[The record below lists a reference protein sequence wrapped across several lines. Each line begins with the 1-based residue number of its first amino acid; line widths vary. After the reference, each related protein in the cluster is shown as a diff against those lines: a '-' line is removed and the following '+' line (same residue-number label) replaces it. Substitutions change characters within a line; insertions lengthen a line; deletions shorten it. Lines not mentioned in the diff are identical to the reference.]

1 MSARA
6 TVLALAGI
14 LVVVF
19 AAHLLLAPNI
29 ADLDS
34 FYHLGH
40 AAHYA
45 ETSLYNTA
53 FPWARFSVVGDLG
66 ADLWWGFHLLLLP
79 FTAFGEAADG
89 IRVAGIV
96 LTTALLGG
104 VLWIS
109 LRHRFVAPWLW
120 PILFFVAVPNALYRY
135 VMVRPHVLSLL
146 AALLLLSFLARGRW
160 WQVFLASAA
169 LTWFHLSLSWLPLAL
184 VLAFAVARVLDR
196 RLMAAAPRTADDDA
210 PLPVGVAIASV
221 LAGVV
226 AGWLLRPHPIA
237 AARLAHVQIFQLF
250 GEQATDL
257 PLAFSGELRPLPM
270 AALGWSS
277 WYLLLLWGGAVA
289 VALRSIARKH
299 SSLAGVPPPERT
311 LLWTSLLASVGFLL
325 LTVVVAQ
332 RALAEWAAFGVLA
345 VALVGTYLVGG
356 QVARR
361 RTVTVLT
368 LATLVI
374 SPWVLYWHRLNVR
387 YNAAEPSYLGEVAT
401 WLADNSEP
409 GDLVFH
415 AHWDNFGPLFAR
427 NRINHYVGGMDPIF
441 QYAHDRGLYWKYAY
455 LSADLAAEWT
465 CSEYPCREGNAVDTY
480 VSLVDD
486 FDSRWVLVEPERNP
500 KLFYY
505 LLSDARYE
513 LGLLTEDEAVFRVLG
528 SRTTADPRVA
538 AGASTHECPS
548 AAADSVPN
556 AGLGTPP
563 SVWPWDR
570 QLIAAAAHKVLRA
583 LDYRLVVSDLAR
595 GRFVT
600 ATSYRRTD
608 DPLLVDFGENEHP
621 GIVVSLA
628 IDPAGDSSAVSIAAL
643 AVCDLGLPA
652 DTRAEDAFEFVLAEE
667 FAQAL
672 LREVQIHQ

>member
-1 MSARA
+1 
-6 TVLALAGI
+6 LALAGI
-14 LVVVF
+14 LVVGL

-45 ETSLYNTA
+45 ETSLFNTA
-53 FPWARFSVVGDLG
+53 FPWARFSAVGDLG

-79 FTAFGEAADG
+79 FTAFGEVADG
-89 IRVAGIV
+89 IRVAGVI
-96 LTTALLGG
+96 LTTVLLAG
-104 VLWIS
+104 VLWIA

-120 PILFFVAVPNALYRY
+120 PVLFFVAAPNALYRY

-146 AALLLLSFLARGRW
+146 AALLLVSFLVRGRW
-160 WQVFLASAA
+160 WQVLLASAA

-184 VLAFAVARVLDR
+184 VAAFAVARLFDR
-196 RLMAAAPRTADDDA
+196 RLMAAAPRRADDDA
-210 PLPVGVAIASV
+210 LLPVGVAIGSV
-221 LAGVV
+221 LAGVA

-237 AARLAHVQIFQLF
+237 AARLAEIQLFQLLR
-250 GEQATDL
+250 EQATEL
-257 PLAFSGELRPLPM
+257 PLAFSGELRPLPL

-289 VALRSIARKH
+289 VALKSAASKRSNL
-299 SSLAGVPPPERT
+299 SDVPPPERA
-311 LLWTSLLASVGFLL
+311 LLWTSLLVSGGFLL
-325 LTVVVAQ
+325 LTVLVAQ
-332 RALAEWAAFGVLA
+332 RALAEWAAFGVVA
-345 VALVGTYLVGG
+345 VALVGTYLVGD

-368 LATLVI
+368 VATLVI
-374 SPWVLYWHRLNVR
+374 SPWVFYWHRLNVR

-441 QYAHDRGLYWKYAY
+441 QYAHDPGLYWKYAY

-465 CSEYPCREGNAVDTY
+465 CNEYPCRQGNAVDTY
-480 VSLVDD
+480 GSLLED
-486 FDSRWVLVEPERNP
+486 FDARWVLVEPERNA

-505 LLSDARYE
+505 FLSDARYE
-513 LGLLTEDEAVFRVLG
+513 MGLLTDDEAVFRVLG
-528 SRTTADPRVA
+528 SRDAADPRVA
-538 AGASTHECPS
+538 AGAFTHVCPS
-548 AAADSVPN
+548 GPADSVPN
-556 AGLGTPP
+556 AGLETTA
-563 SVWPWDR
+563 SVWPWEH
-570 QLIAAAAHKVLRA
+570 QLIAEATHEVLRA
-583 LDYRLVVSDLAR
+583 LDYRLVVLDLAR

-600 ATSYRRTD
+600 ATSHRRTD
-608 DPLLVDFGENEHP
+608 DPLLADFSENAHP
-621 GIVVSLA
+621 GIVISVA

-643 AVCDLGLPA
+643 AVCDLSLPTG
-652 DTRAEDAFEFVLAEE
+652 TRAEDAFEFVLAEE

-672 LREVQIHQ
+672 LREVRAVSSPR